1 LLVYKFGGASI
12 ATPERMTALLPIIAE
27 ANKPLLVVVSA
38 LGKTTN
44 ALEDVVKAAF
54 KGDKRKTGELI
65 KQLEGQHDEYC
76 AALLQGE
83 ALDAVKAELHLIFTE
98 MQWAADTATQ
108 YAFDYVYDQIVCLG
122 ELLST
127 TIFNSFLN
135 SRQVPSAWVD
145 ARDIVRTDN
154 TYRDAQ
160 VDEAYT
166 TKQVKEKVLPLF
178 QQYQVV
184 VTQGF
189 IGCTDENYSTTLGR
203 EGSDY
208 SAALF
213 ASMLPANSVTIW
225 KDVEGLL
232 NADPKLFANTEK
244 IQQIS
249 FYEVIE
255 MAYYGAQVIHPKTI
269 KPLHNNG
276 IPLYVKCFLDRSLQG
291 TVIKNEVETA
301 YPPIIVLKKN
311 QILLK
316 VTSKDYSFVTEDK
329 LSELYTIF
337 HQHKVKINLLQNA
350 AISLIACVD
359 NNPAKIEPLISDLSL
374 NYQIRRN
381 EDAELLTIRHY
392 NDPTFERLT
401 KDRKVLLEQK
411 SRVTVQAVMSN
422 F

>member
-1 LLVYKFGGASI
+1 MQVYKFGGASI

-27 ANKPLLVVVSA
+27 AQKPLLVVVSA

-44 ALEDVVKAAF
+44 ALEEVVKVAF
-54 KGDKRKTGELI
+54 KGDKQKADDLI
-65 KQLEGQHDEYC
+65 KQLEEQHAAYC
-76 AALLQGE
+76 SALLQGE
-83 ALDAVKAELHLIFTE
+83 ALDAIQDELHLIFTE
-98 MQWAADTATQ
+98 MQWAVDTAPQ
-108 YAFDYVYDQIVCLG
+108 YAYDYVYDQIVSLG
-122 ELLST
+122 ELISTSIFSHYLKAQQLS
-127 TIFNSFLN
+127 N
-135 SRQVPSAWVD
+135 AWVD
-145 ARDIVRTDN
+145 ARDLVRTN
-154 TYRDAQ
+154 NNYRDAL
-160 VDEAYT
+160 VDEAFT
-166 TKQVKEKVLPLF
+166 TKQVKDKLLPLF
-178 QQYQVV
+178 NQYSVV
-184 VTQGF
+184 ITQGF

-213 ASMLPANSVTIW
+213 ASMLPASGVTIW

-232 NADPKLFANTEK
+232 NADPKLFPNTIK

-269 KPLHNNG
+269 KPLHNHN
-276 IPLYVKCFLDRSLQG
+276 IPLYVKCFLDKGLPG
-291 TVIKNEVETA
+291 TIIKNEVETA

-316 VTSKDYSFVTEDK
+316 ITSKDYSFVTEDK

-359 NNPAKIEPLISDLSL
+359 NNLDKVEPLIAALSQ

-381 EDAELLTIRHY
+381 EDAELLTVRHY
-392 NDPTFERLT
+392 DQATFKELI

-411 SRVTVQAVMSN
+411 SRVTVQVVTSN

>member
-1 LLVYKFGGASI
+1 MQVYKFGGASI

-27 ANKPLLVVVSA
+27 APKPLLVVVSA

-44 ALEDVVKAAF
+44 ALEEVVKVAV
-54 KGDKRKTGELI
+54 KGDKQKASDLI
-65 KQLEGQHDEYC
+65 KQLEEQHSDYC
-76 AALLQGE
+76 SALLQGE
-83 ALDAVKAELHLIFTE
+83 ELDAIKDELHLIFTE
-98 MQWAADTATQ
+98 MQWAVDTAEQ

-127 TIFNSFLN
+127 SIFNQYLN
-135 SRQVPSAWVD
+135 AQQLSSAWID
-145 ARDIVRTDN
+145 ARDLVRTDN

-160 VDEAYT
+160 VDEAFT
-166 TKQVKEKVLPLF
+166 TKQVKEKLLPLF
-178 QQYQVV
+178 NQYQVA

-213 ASMLPANSVTIW
+213 ASMLPASAVTIW
-225 KDVEGLL
+225 KDVKGLL
-232 NADPKLFANTEK
+232 NADPKLFQDTVQ
-244 IQQIS
+244 ISQIS

-269 KPLHNNG
+269 KPLHNHN
-276 IPLYVKCFLDRSLQG
+276 IPLYVKCFLDKSLPG
-291 TVIKNEVETA
+291 TVIKNEVETT

-316 VTSKDYSFVTEDK
+316 ITSKDYSFVTEDK

-359 NNPAKIEPLISDLSL
+359 NNPAKIEPLITALSL

-381 EDAELLTIRHY
+381 EDAELLTVRHY
-392 NDPTFERLT
+392 DQATFDQLV
-401 KDRKVLLEQK
+401 KDKKVLLEQK
-411 SRVTVQAVMSN
+411 SRITVQSVTSN